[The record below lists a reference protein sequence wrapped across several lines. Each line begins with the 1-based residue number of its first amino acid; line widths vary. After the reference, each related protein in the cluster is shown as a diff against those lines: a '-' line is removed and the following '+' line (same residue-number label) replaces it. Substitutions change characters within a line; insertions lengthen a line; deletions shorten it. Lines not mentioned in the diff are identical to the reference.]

1 MIKRPI
7 KQYSFDSNQVL
18 SPQNI
23 KPNHSSVP
31 LFINLEIPASA
42 KQEIPFGYPIDSI
55 NIHNYPFAGKNK
67 NANLNNQAAKMDL
80 DNSMS
85 SVDDL
90 GILTKIREEDE
101 NIDDSSS
108 GKS

>member
-1 MIKRPI
+1 
-7 KQYSFDSNQVL
+7 
-18 SPQNI
+18 
-23 KPNHSSVP
+23 
-31 LFINLEIPASA
+31 
-42 KQEIPFGYPIDSI
+42 
-55 NIHNYPFAGKNK
+55 
-67 NANLNNQAAKMDL
+67 MDL

-108 GKS
+108 GKSQGDNCSKNKQNLKYLNKKQINLEDIAISYTNVVESPIKSAEFNNKEGYKYKLHKMLNRGASEI